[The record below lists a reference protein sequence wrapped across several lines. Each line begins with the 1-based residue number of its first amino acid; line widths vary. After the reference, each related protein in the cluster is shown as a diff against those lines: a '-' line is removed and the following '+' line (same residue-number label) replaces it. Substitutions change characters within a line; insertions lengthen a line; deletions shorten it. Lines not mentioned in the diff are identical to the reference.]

1 MNQNKSKN
9 VQENVKTIREI
20 KIQDREANNV
30 VVAIVNK

>member
-1 MNQNKSKN
+1 MDQNKSEN
-9 VQENVKTIREI
+9 VQENIKTTREI

>member
-1 MNQNKSKN
+1 MNHNKSQK
-9 VQENVKTIREI
+9 VQENIKTTREI